1 MESLEEWAEIMH
13 NEIKITDFHRGWFS
27 KHKNCF
33 LGGEVFGW
41 LLDKVVPDQKRA
53 RQYCQKMLDLKII
66 ESVDNKTQFSLTD
79 IYRFYFDSMDVADNL
94 VRTWKQDVREAG
106 EVATQL
112 LAIAQELYDRAIIS
126 DEGGVGHTIDVEL
139 AL

>member
-1 MESLEEWAEIMH
+1 MDFINPVIEQESVHSDGEEQSPKELKPPDLKSEVSDYIVESLEEWAEIMH

-53 RQYCQKMLDLKII
+53 RQYC
-66 ESVDNKTQFSLTD
+66 
-79 IYRFYFDSMDVADNL
+79 
-94 VRTWKQDVREAG
+94 
-106 EVATQL
+106 
-112 LAIAQELYDRAIIS
+112 
-126 DEGGVGHTIDVEL
+126 
-139 AL
+139 

>member
-1 MESLEEWAEIMH
+1 MH

-53 RQYCQKMLDLKII
+53 RQYC
-66 ESVDNKTQFSLTD
+66 
-79 IYRFYFDSMDVADNL
+79 
-94 VRTWKQDVREAG
+94 
-106 EVATQL
+106 
-112 LAIAQELYDRAIIS
+112 
-126 DEGGVGHTIDVEL
+126 
-139 AL
+139 

>member
-1 MESLEEWAEIMH
+1 MEIMDFINPVVELESVMSSDDDLSLKEMTVPELKTEVSDYIVESLEEWAEIMH

-66 ESVDNKTQFSLTD
+66 ESVDNKTQFSLTE

-94 VRTWKQDVREAG
+94 VRTWK
-106 EVATQL
+106 
-112 LAIAQELYDRAIIS
+112 
-126 DEGGVGHTIDVEL
+126 
-139 AL
+139 